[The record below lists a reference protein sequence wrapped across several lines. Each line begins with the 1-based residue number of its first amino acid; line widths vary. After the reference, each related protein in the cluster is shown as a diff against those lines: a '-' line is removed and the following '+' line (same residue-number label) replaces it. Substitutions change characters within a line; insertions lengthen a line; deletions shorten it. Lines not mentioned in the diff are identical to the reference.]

1 MARPPPAAALEAP
14 RNPGSADTAGGRR
27 DGQDAVL
34 AAAQFGWLISLGH
47 EATLTPL
54 RCRRSRLPSPV
65 DTAARPARP
74 VDNGLRACAESAV
87 RTALSAHGHPGP
99 PTAGRLSPVAVREQ
113 ARQAVPLLRGDVGD

>member
-1 MARPPPAAALEAP
+1 MARPLPAAALEAP
-14 RNPGSADTAGGRR
+14 PNPGSADPAGGRR

-99 PTAGRLSPVAVREQ
+99 PTPGRPTPVPARASTARRAPGSP
-113 ARQAVPLLRGDVGD
+113 GTW

>member
-1 MARPPPAAALEAP
+1 MARPLPAAALEAP
-14 RNPGSADTAGGRR
+14 PNPGSADPAGGRR

-74 VDNGLRACAESAV
+74 VDNGFRARS
-87 RTALSAHGHPGP
+87 PGP
-99 PTAGRLSPVAVREQ
+99 PNTRSAKPRPPPRA
-113 ARQAVPLLRGDVGD
+113 AA